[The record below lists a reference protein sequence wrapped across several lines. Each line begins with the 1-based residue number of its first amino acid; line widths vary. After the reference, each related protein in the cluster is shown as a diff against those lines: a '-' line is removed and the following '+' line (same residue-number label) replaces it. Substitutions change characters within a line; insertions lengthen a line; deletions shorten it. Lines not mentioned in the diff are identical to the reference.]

1 MKPESKLW
9 KLIKKNTPQ
18 IQWTRLE
25 SWSSF
30 GVPDLLGY
38 HENSR
43 MSGFF
48 MLEMKVT
55 RGKKIHFS
63 PHQKLFHLTRP
74 KRNFI
79 IVQDVSLGSIKL
91 YESSALPELLGDYKG
106 SRPVAC
112 NDWDHIQRLLIRA
125 PLDAWELERFCTLSL
140 ARHPPGGSFSLLS
153 LVTNFFSVVWPGPGE
168 RSSAAV
174 AACSLIAWAPLLRL
188 RNSLKNFG
196 CLNVWVI
203 NACHMIYFL
212 YLYSSNFSSC
222 HTCRRCPE
230 RCRSWIHRLRLSR
243 YAASSWLVP
252 GQSLYLRTWSPGWRV
267 LCQDISLSTLRA
279 SASSAWLKAITCTP

>member
-9 KLIKKNTPQ
+9 KLIKKNTPT

-38 HENSR
+38 HENC
-43 MSGFF
+43 GFF

-79 IVQDVSLGSIKL
+79 IAQDVSLGSIKL

-112 NDWDHIQRLLIRA
+112 NDWDHIQRLLVRA
-125 PLDAWELERFCTLSL
+125 PLDA
-140 ARHPPGGSFSLLS
+140 
-153 LVTNFFSVVWPGPGE
+153 
-168 RSSAAV
+168 
-174 AACSLIAWAPLLRL
+174 
-188 RNSLKNFG
+188 
-196 CLNVWVI
+196 
-203 NACHMIYFL
+203 
-212 YLYSSNFSSC
+212 
-222 HTCRRCPE
+222 
-230 RCRSWIHRLRLSR
+230 
-243 YAASSWLVP
+243 
-252 GQSLYLRTWSPGWRV
+252 
-267 LCQDISLSTLRA
+267 
-279 SASSAWLKAITCTP
+279 

>member
-9 KLIKKNTPQ
+9 KLIKKNTPK

-38 HENSR
+38 HENC
-43 MSGFF
+43 GFF
-48 MLEMKVT
+48 MVEMKVT

-79 IVQDVSLGSIKL
+79 IAQDVSLGSIKL

-112 NDWDHIQRLLIRA
+112 NDWDHIQRLLVRA
-125 PLDAWELERFCTLSL
+125 PLDAWELERLRSDCD
-140 ARHPPGGSFSLLS
+140 
-153 LVTNFFSVVWPGPGE
+153 WPGPVE
-168 RSSAAV
+168 RSSASV
-174 AACSLIAWAPLLRL
+174 EACSLIAWAPLLRL

-196 CLNVWVI
+196 CLNSWVI
-203 NACHMIYFL
+203 IFL
-212 YLYSSNFSSC
+212 LLF
-222 HTCRRCPE
+222 
-230 RCRSWIHRLRLSR
+230 
-243 YAASSWLVP
+243 
-252 GQSLYLRTWSPGWRV
+252 
-267 LCQDISLSTLRA
+267 
-279 SASSAWLKAITCTP
+279 